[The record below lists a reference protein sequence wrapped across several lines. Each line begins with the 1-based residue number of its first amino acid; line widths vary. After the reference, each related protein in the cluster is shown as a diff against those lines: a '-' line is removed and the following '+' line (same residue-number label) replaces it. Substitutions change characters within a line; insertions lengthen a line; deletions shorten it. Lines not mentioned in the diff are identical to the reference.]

1 MAEIV
6 SLNQYRKARQR
17 KNAESEASTNR
28 VRHGRTKSEKQSEAA
43 ERDLQANTQDGK
55 RLERKDIPPDTD

>member
-6 SLNQYRKARQR
+6 SLNQYRKARKR
-17 KNAESEASTNR
+17 AKAASEASGNR
-28 VRHGRTKSEKQSEAA
+28 VRHGRTKSEKQCDAA

-55 RLERKDIPPDTD
+55 RLEHKDGPPDTD